1 MNSDADP
8 VSRGAMGTGTPDA
21 GALTPDNRQGSVVW
35 FLFLMFLVSTLNM
48 ADRQIIGIVAEPI
61 KLEFGLSDTLIGLLG
76 GTAFALVY
84 PPLGL
89 PIARLADRFNRR
101 NILAICLATWSGMTM
116 LCGLATGFWW
126 LAAARA
132 GVAAGEAGYAPTT
145 HSMIADRVSEK
156 RRSSAF
162 AVLVTGISAG
172 ALLATVAGA
181 YVSQHYG
188 WRMAFVALGVP
199 GLIVALL
206 VMTTVAEPARRAA
219 VKTTSAWAAYRKLL
233 ASKPFVW
240 CVSAS
245 ALHLMVT
252 YAVGAWGIV
261 WFVRFHQMGLARAGL
276 ILGGLAAI
284 AGVLGSLAG
293 GLIGDRLGRIDR
305 RWLAWWPA
313 VTVFIAAFVGCAAFL
328 TSDVRWAIAGA
339 TLAVFLNALYQPS
352 SYALIQNVA
361 DPAERASAAAMMI
374 FVQNLIGLGLG
385 PLLVGVASD
394 VLAPSLGVRSLGM
407 AMAAI
412 FLVNILA
419 AGAYYVAGRAYGR
432 TPAAAQER

>member
-1 MNSDADP
+1 MSETRP
-8 VSRGAMGTGTPDA
+8 VVPAASAA
-21 GALTPDNRQGSVVW
+21 SVVW

-61 KLEFGLSDTLIGLLG
+61 KTEFGLSDTLIGLLG

-101 NILAICLATWSGMTM
+101 NILAICLAFWSGMTVV
-116 LCGLATGFWW
+116 CGMAGSFWALA
-126 LAAARA
+126 LARA

-156 RRSSAF
+156 RRASAF

-172 ALLATVAGA
+172 ALLATVVGG
-181 YVSQHYG
+181 YVSEHYG

-199 GLIVALL
+199 GLVVAAL
-206 VMTTVAEPARRAA
+206 VMLTVKEPPRRVA
-219 VKTTSAWAAYRKLL
+219 VKRGSAWATYKRLL
-233 ASKPFVW
+233 TSQPFVW
-240 CVSAS
+240 TVGAT

-252 YAVGAWGIV
+252 YAVGAFGIA
-261 WFVRFHQMGLARAGL
+261 WFVRFHEMGLARAGL
-276 ILGGLAAI
+276 VLGGSAAL

-313 VTVFIAAFVGCAAFL
+313 ITVLIAAFVGAGAFL
-328 TSDVRWAIAGA
+328 TGDLMWAIVGA
-339 TLAVFLNALYQPS
+339 TGAVFLNALYQPS
-352 SYALIQNVA
+352 SYALIQSVA

-374 FVQNLIGLGLG
+374 FIQNLIGLGLG
-385 PLLVGVASD
+385 PLAVGIASD
-394 VLAPSLGVRSLGM
+394 LLTPSLGVRALGV
-407 AMAAI
+407 ALAGI
-412 FLVNILA
+412 FLVNILSA
-419 AGAYYVAGRAYGR
+419 VAYFIAGKTYGRAPVEPVG
-432 TPAAAQER
+432 A

>member
-1 MNSDADP
+1 
-8 VSRGAMGTGTPDA
+8 
-21 GALTPDNRQGSVVW
+21 
-35 FLFLMFLVSTLNM
+35 
-48 ADRQIIGIVAEPI
+48 
-61 KLEFGLSDTLIGLLG
+61 
-76 GTAFALVY
+76 
-84 PPLGL
+84 
-89 PIARLADRFNRR
+89 
-101 NILAICLATWSGMTM
+101 
-116 LCGLATGFWW
+116 
-126 LAAARA
+126 
-132 GVAAGEAGYAPTT
+132 
-145 HSMIADRVSEK
+145 
-156 RRSSAF
+156 
-162 AVLVTGISAG
+162 
-172 ALLATVAGA
+172 
-181 YVSQHYG
+181 
-188 WRMAFVALGVP
+188 
-199 GLIVALL
+199 
-206 VMTTVAEPARRAA
+206 MTTVAEPARRAA
-219 VKTTSAWAAYRKLL
+219 VKTTSAWSAYRKLL

-261 WFVRFHQMGLARAGL
+261 WFVRFHQMGLAKAGL

-328 TSDVRWAIAGA
+328 TSDIRWAIAGA

-385 PLLVGVASD
+385 PLLVGVVSD
-394 VLAPSLGVRSLGM
+394 ILAPSFGVRS
-407 AMAAI
+407 
-412 FLVNILA
+412 
-419 AGAYYVAGRAYGR
+419 
-432 TPAAAQER
+432 